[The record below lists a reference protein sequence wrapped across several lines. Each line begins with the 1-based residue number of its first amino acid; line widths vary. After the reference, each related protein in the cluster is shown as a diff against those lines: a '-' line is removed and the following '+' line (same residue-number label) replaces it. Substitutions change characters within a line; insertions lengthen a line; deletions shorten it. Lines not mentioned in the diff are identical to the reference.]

1 MNKMQKLT
9 CAKVLKVI
17 FYLLGFPL
25 LMLFVA
31 KDSMIFFNEGA
42 FSETA
47 KNGITAALVLWAGFT
62 LLQIGL
68 YLVLKKQQAVRTIIL
83 VILAVAL
90 MLAPIAGLDIRNEKE
105 LDKIRT
111 EYSDKGVKVENYS
124 LQKQWFN
131 ALSANKRE
139 SGYAYKLNE
148 RVDNVIRT
156 YGLSEYYP
164 KMYRERT
171 QLNTAVAYYQ
181 VGGLDGEMIKVTGD
195 NIDGLFDSLKAQ
207 SPYAYNPNG
216 LLYDGYIFG
225 VENALELLIKYN
237 EYAKL
242 TVYRRSSTY
251 IGTEKYADAFKEG
264 CYVLKDGAYVTM
276 KAAGEAFCKQPGT
289 IYYEKLSIADAYKAM
304 VKDIKDSETNS
315 SKYESDAW
323 YNYFNDNTEILDTRT
338 GKMTNYSTL
347 RIEEDNYRLTD
358 SRLNA
363 VLGTLFE
370 YLGMNPAINK
380 LLNGLNLD
388 GIIGLVNALLQENGA
403 DLTSGDIGNV
413 VSQLLYG
420 YNNGKGGETT
430 GLAYPVQYLFG
441 NLNLSDKNVFK
452 STGETAY
459 EYDDEGHLVYEVDA
473 SGNTTDIPKLTG
485 KTGTV
490 YVITYSDSGKKNPDG
505 TPILN
510 ATVNRAEFDTTKM
523 SPLPEKAADIKT
535 GTVYTTGDIF
545 KEVKLN
551 ANYSAYVENL
561 EKNKN
566 PNTAAL
572 VDIIKSLQ
580 PALGLVGG
588 LLNLNDIIGGLVSG
602 LDVSAILAK
611 IAPDLDLNAI
621 LTQILSK
628 IDLTGVTVEGVQKLL
643 DTVLG
648 ELSFYSH
655 PLLKKCWQS
664 DFVSDTD
671 KALATTAGTTVDMS
685 DYAWVKYTCEDFGI
699 TSGCALA
706 AKGGLLTGKT
716 IGNGT
721 SADAAISLADCYQL
735 QADIAYQPE
744 MYPLLAARRYFSIWA
759 GILAMS
765 IFLST
770 YFHNKERLYAYEIAL
785 NGGEY

>member
-90 MLAPIAGLDIRNEKE
+90 MLAPIAGLDVRNEKE

-131 ALSANKRE
+131 ALSADKRK
-139 SGYAYKLNE
+139 SGYAYLLNE
-148 RVDNVIRT
+148 RVDNVIKT

-216 LLYDGYIFG
+216 LLYDGYVFG
-225 VENALELLIKYN
+225 VENVLELLIKYN

-242 TVYRRSSTY
+242 TVYRPA
-251 IGTEKYADAFKEG
+251 KYTVADYAEAFNAG

-276 KAAGEAFCKQPGT
+276 KAAGETFCKQPDT
-289 IYYEKLSIADAYKAM
+289 VYYEKLAIADAYKKM
-304 VKDIKDSETNS
+304 VSEIEESATNAS
-315 SKYESDAW
+315 AYESDAW
-323 YNYFNDNTEILDTRT
+323 YNYTNDITEILDTRS

-380 LLNGLNLD
+380 LLDSLKAQQLLD
-388 GIIGLVNALLQENGA
+388 LINSLLKENSA
-403 DLTSGDIGNV
+403 DLSSGDIGNV

-430 GLAYPVQYLFG
+430 GLALPVQYLFG
-441 NLNLSDKNVFK
+441 NLDFTSKEVYK
-452 STGETAY
+452 STGKNAFKVGALA
-459 EYDDEGHLVYEVDA
+459 DEV
-473 SGNTTDIPKLTG
+473 
-485 KTGTV
+485 V
-490 YVITYSDSGKKNPDG
+490 YVTTYTDSGEVNDDG
-505 TPILN
+505 TPVLTAKITREAFDAATMKQSPKTN
-510 ATVNRAEFDTTKM
+510 AEIV
-523 SPLPEKAADIKT
+523 PEQK
-535 GTVYTTGDIF
+535 YTTGDTYA
-545 KEVKLN
+545 KTKLGT
-551 ANYSAYVENL
+551 AYTAYKTKL
-561 EKNKN
+561 ESDNKN

-588 LLNLNDIIGGLVSG
+588 LLNLNDIIGGLVPG
-602 LDVSAILAK
+602 LDIPAILKA

-621 LTQILSK
+621 LTQVLSK
-628 IDLTGVTVEGVQKLL
+628 IDLTGVTVEDVQKLL

-685 DYAWVKYTCEDFGI
+685 DYAWIKYTCEDFGI
-699 TSGCALA
+699 TSGCALV

-735 QADIAYQPE
+735 QADIAYQPN

-770 YFHNKERLYAYEIAL
+770 YFHNKEKLYAYEIAL

>member
-83 VILAVAL
+83 VVLAVAL

-131 ALSANKRE
+131 ALSADKRE

-195 NIDGLFDSLKAQ
+195 NIDGLFDSLQSQ

-242 TVYRRSSTY
+242 TVYRPT
-251 IGTEKYADAFKEG
+251 KYTVADYAEAFSAG
-264 CYVLKDGAYVTM
+264 CYVIKDGAYVTM
-276 KAAGEAFCKQPGT
+276 KAAGETFSKQPGT
-289 IYYEKLSIADAYKAM
+289 IYYESLSIADAYKKM
-304 VKDIKDSETNS
+304 VSEIEESATNAS
-315 SKYESDAW
+315 AYESDAW
-323 YNYFNDNTEILDTRT
+323 YNYTNDITEILDTRT

-380 LLNGLNLD
+380 LLDSLKAQQLLD
-388 GIIGLVNALLQENGA
+388 LVNSLLKENGA
-403 DLTSGDIGNV
+403 DLSSGDIGNV

-430 GLAYPVQYLFG
+430 GLALPAQYLFG
-441 NLNLSDKNVFK
+441 NLDFTSKEVYK
-452 STGETAY
+452 STGKNAFKVGALA
-459 EYDDEGHLVYEVDA
+459 DEV
-473 SGNTTDIPKLTG
+473 
-485 KTGTV
+485 V
-490 YVITYSDSGKKNPDG
+490 YVTTYTDSGEVNDDG
-505 TPILN
+505 TPVLTAKITREAFDN
-510 ATVNRAEFDTTKM
+510 ATMKQLPKTSAEIV
-523 SPLPEKAADIKT
+523 PEQK
-535 GTVYTTGDIF
+535 YTTGDTYA
-545 KEVKLN
+545 KTKLGT
-551 ANYSAYVENL
+551 AYTAYKTKL
-561 EKNKN
+561 ESDNKN

-588 LLNLNDIIGGLVSG
+588 LLDLNDIIGGLVPG
-602 LDVSAILAK
+602 LDVAGILKA

-621 LTQILSK
+621 LTQILGK

-735 QADIAYQPE
+735 QADIAYQPD

>member
-131 ALSANKRE
+131 ALSADKRE

-195 NIDGLFDSLKAQ
+195 NIDGLFDSLQSQ

-216 LLYDGYIFG
+216 LLYDGYVFG

-242 TVYRRSSTY
+242 TVYRPT
-251 IGTEKYADAFKEG
+251 KYTVADYAEAFNAG
-264 CYVLKDGAYVTM
+264 CYVIKDGAYVTM
-276 KAAGEAFCKQPGT
+276 KAAGETFSKQPGT
-289 IYYEKLSIADAYKAM
+289 VYYEKLAIADAYKKM
-304 VKDIKDSETNS
+304 VSEIEESATNAS
-315 SKYESDAW
+315 AYESDAW
-323 YNYFNDNTEILDTRT
+323 YNYTNDITEILDTRT

-380 LLNGLNLD
+380 LLDSLKAQQLLD
-388 GIIGLVNALLQENGA
+388 LVNSLLQENGA
-403 DLTSGDIGNV
+403 DLSSGDIGNV

-430 GLAYPVQYLFG
+430 GLALPAQYLFG
-441 NLNLSDKNVFK
+441 NLDFTSKEVYK
-452 STGETAY
+452 STGKNAFKVGATA
-459 EYDDEGHLVYEVDA
+459 DEV
-473 SGNTTDIPKLTG
+473 
-485 KTGTV
+485 V
-490 YVITYSDSGKKNPDG
+490 YVTTYKDSGEVNDDG
-505 TPILN
+505 SPVLTATITREAFDN
-510 ATVNRAEFDTTKM
+510 ATMKQ
-523 SPLPEKAADIKT
+523 PPKT
-535 GTVYTTGDIF
+535 NEEIVPGQKYTTGDTYA
-545 KEVKLN
+545 KTKLET
-551 ANYSAYVENL
+551 AYTAYKTKL
-561 EKNKN
+561 ESDNKN

-588 LLNLNDIIGGLVSG
+588 LLDLNDIIGGLVPG
-602 LDVSAILAK
+602 LDVAGILKA

-621 LTQILSK
+621 LTQILGK

-735 QADIAYQPE
+735 QADIAYQPD

-770 YFHNKERLYAYEIAL
+770 YFHNKEKLYAYEIAL

>member
-68 YLVLKKQQAVRTIIL
+68 YLVLKKQQAARTIIL
-83 VILAVAL
+83 VVLAVAL
-90 MLAPIAGLDIRNEKE
+90 MLAPVAGLDIRNEKE

-131 ALSANKRE
+131 AISANKRE
-139 SGYAYKLNE
+139 SGYAYKLND

-242 TVYRRSSTY
+242 TVYRPT
-251 IGTEKYADAFKEG
+251 KYTVADYAEAFSAG
-264 CYVLKDGAYVTM
+264 CYVINNDGAYVTM

-289 IYYEKLSIADAYKAM
+289 IYYEQLAIADAYKKM
-304 VKDIKDSETNS
+304 VSEIEESATNAS
-315 SKYESDAW
+315 AYESDAW
-323 YNYFNDNTEILDTRT
+323 YNYTNDITEILDTRT
-338 GKMTNYSTL
+338 GEMTNYSTL

-380 LLNGLNLD
+380 LLDSLKAQQLLD
-388 GIIGLVNALLQENGA
+388 LVNSLLKENSA
-403 DLTSGDIGNV
+403 DLSSGDIGNV

-430 GLAYPVQYLFG
+430 GLALPAQYLFG
-441 NLNLSDKNVFK
+441 NLDFTSKEVYK
-452 STGETAY
+452 STGKNAFKVGATA
-459 EYDDEGHLVYEVDA
+459 DEV
-473 SGNTTDIPKLTG
+473 
-485 KTGTV
+485 V
-490 YVITYSDSGKKNPDG
+490 YVTTYKDSGEVNDDG
-505 TPILN
+505 SPVLTATITREAFDN
-510 ATVNRAEFDTTKM
+510 ATMKQPPKTSAEIVPGQK
-523 SPLPEKAADIKT
+523 
-535 GTVYTTGDIF
+535 YTTGDTYA
-545 KEVKLN
+545 KTKLGT
-551 ANYSAYVENL
+551 AYTAYKTKL
-561 EKNKN
+561 ESDNKN

-602 LDVSAILAK
+602 LDVSAILKA

-621 LTQILSK
+621 LTQVLSK

-699 TSGCALA
+699 TSGCALV

-735 QADIAYQPE
+735 QADIAYQPD

-770 YFHNKERLYAYEIAL
+770 YFHNKEKLYAYEIAL

>member
-83 VILAVAL
+83 VVLAVAL

-131 ALSANKRE
+131 AISANKRT
-139 SGYAYKLNE
+139 SGYAYKLND

-195 NIDGLFDSLKAQ
+195 NINGLFDSLKTQ

-242 TVYRRSSTY
+242 TVYRPT
-251 IGTEKYADAFKEG
+251 KYTVADYAEAFNAG
-264 CYVLKDGAYVTM
+264 CYVIKDGAYVTM
-276 KAAGEAFCKQPGT
+276 KAAGETFSKQPGT
-289 IYYEKLSIADAYKAM
+289 IYYESLSIADAYKKM
-304 VKDIKDSETNS
+304 VSEIEESATNAS
-315 SKYESDAW
+315 AYESDAW
-323 YNYFNDNTEILDTRT
+323 YNYTNDITEILDTRT

-380 LLNGLNLD
+380 LLDSLKAQQLLD
-388 GIIGLVNALLQENGA
+388 LVNSLLKDNDA
-403 DLTSGDIGNV
+403 DLSSGDIGNV

-430 GLAYPVQYLFG
+430 GLALPAQYLFG
-441 NLNLSDKNVFK
+441 NLSFTSKEVYK
-452 STGETAY
+452 STGKNAFKVGALA
-459 EYDDEGHLVYEVDA
+459 DE
-473 SGNTTDIPKLTG
+473 I
-485 KTGTV
+485 V
-490 YVITYSDSGKKNPDG
+490 YVTTYKDSGKVNDDG
-505 TPILN
+505 TPILTATITREAFDN
-510 ATVNRAEFDTTKM
+510 ATMKQPPKTNAEIVLGQK
-523 SPLPEKAADIKT
+523 
-535 GTVYTTGDIF
+535 YTTGDTYA
-545 KEVKLN
+545 KTDLGTAYTAYKTKLE
-551 ANYSAYVENL
+551 SD
-561 EKNKN
+561 NKN

-588 LLNLNDIIGGLVSG
+588 LLDLNDIIGGLVPG
-602 LDVSAILAK
+602 LDVAGILKA

-621 LTQILSK
+621 LTQILGK

-735 QADIAYQPE
+735 QADIAYQPD

-770 YFHNKERLYAYEIAL
+770 YFHNKEKLYAYEIAL

>member
-90 MLAPIAGLDIRNEKE
+90 MLAPVAGLDIRNEKE

-131 ALSANKRE
+131 ALSADKRE

-195 NIDGLFDSLKAQ
+195 NIDGLFDSLKTQ

-216 LLYDGYIFG
+216 LLYDGYVFG

-242 TVYRRSSTY
+242 TVYRPT
-251 IGTEKYADAFKEG
+251 KYTVADYAEAFNAG
-264 CYVLKDGAYVTM
+264 CYVIKDGAYVTM
-276 KAAGEAFCKQPGT
+276 KAAGETFSKQPGT
-289 IYYEKLSIADAYKAM
+289 IYYESLSIADAYKKM
-304 VKDIKDSETNS
+304 VSEIEESATNAS
-315 SKYESDAW
+315 AYESDAW
-323 YNYFNDNTEILDTRT
+323 YNYTNDITEILDTRT

-380 LLNGLNLD
+380 LLDSLKAQQLLD
-388 GIIGLVNALLQENGA
+388 LVNSLLKENGA
-403 DLTSGDIGNV
+403 DLSSGDIGNV

-430 GLAYPVQYLFG
+430 GLALPAQYLFG
-441 NLNLSDKNVFK
+441 NLDFTSKEVYK
-452 STGETAY
+452 STGKNAFKVGALA
-459 EYDDEGHLVYEVDA
+459 DEV
-473 SGNTTDIPKLTG
+473 
-485 KTGTV
+485 V
-490 YVITYSDSGKKNPDG
+490 YVTTYTDSGEVNDDG
-505 TPILN
+505 TPVLTAKITREAFDN
-510 ATVNRAEFDTTKM
+510 ATMKQPPKTSAEIV
-523 SPLPEKAADIKT
+523 PEQK
-535 GTVYTTGDIF
+535 YTTGDTYA
-545 KEVKLN
+545 KTKLGT
-551 ANYSAYVENL
+551 AYTAYKTKL
-561 EKNKN
+561 ESDNKN

-588 LLNLNDIIGGLVSG
+588 LLDLNDIIGGLVPG
-602 LDVSAILAK
+602 LDVAGILKA

-621 LTQILSK
+621 LTQILGK
-628 IDLTGVTVEGVQKLL
+628 IELTGVTVEGVQKLL

-699 TSGCALA
+699 TSGCALV

-735 QADIAYQPE
+735 QADIAYQPD

-770 YFHNKERLYAYEIAL
+770 YFHNKEKLYAYEIAL

>member
-83 VILAVAL
+83 VVLAVAL

-131 ALSANKRE
+131 AISANKRT

-195 NIDGLFDSLKAQ
+195 NIDGLFDSLQSQ

-242 TVYRRSSTY
+242 TVYRPT
-251 IGTEKYADAFKEG
+251 KYTVADYAEAFNAG
-264 CYVLKDGAYVTM
+264 CYVIKDGAYVTM
-276 KAAGEAFCKQPGT
+276 KAAGETFSKQPGT
-289 IYYEKLSIADAYKAM
+289 IYYESLSIADAYKKM
-304 VKDIKDSETNS
+304 VSEIEESATNAS
-315 SKYESDAW
+315 AYESDAW
-323 YNYFNDNTEILDTRT
+323 YNYTNDITEILDTRT

-380 LLNGLNLD
+380 LLDSLKAQQLLD
-388 GIIGLVNALLQENGA
+388 LVNSLLKDNDA
-403 DLTSGDIGNV
+403 DLSSGDIGNV

-430 GLAYPVQYLFG
+430 GLALPAQYLFG
-441 NLNLSDKNVFK
+441 NLSFTSKEVYK
-452 STGETAY
+452 STGKNAFKVGALA
-459 EYDDEGHLVYEVDA
+459 DE
-473 SGNTTDIPKLTG
+473 I
-485 KTGTV
+485 V
-490 YVITYSDSGKKNPDG
+490 YVTTYKDSGKVNDDG
-505 TPILN
+505 TPILTATITREAFDN
-510 ATVNRAEFDTTKM
+510 ATMKQPPKTNAEIVLGQK
-523 SPLPEKAADIKT
+523 
-535 GTVYTTGDIF
+535 YTTGDTYA
-545 KEVKLN
+545 KTDLGTAYTAYKTKLE
-551 ANYSAYVENL
+551 SD
-561 EKNKN
+561 NKN

-588 LLNLNDIIGGLVSG
+588 LLDLNDIIGGLVPG
-602 LDVSAILAK
+602 LDVAGILKA

-621 LTQILSK
+621 LTQILGK

-699 TSGCALA
+699 TSGCALI

-735 QADIAYQPE
+735 QADIAYQPD

>member
-68 YLVLKKQQAVRTIIL
+68 YLVLKKQQAARTIIL
-83 VILAVAL
+83 VILAVTL
-90 MLAPIAGLDIRNEKE
+90 MLAPVAGLDARNEKE

-131 ALSANKRE
+131 AISANKRE
-139 SGYAYKLNE
+139 SGYAYKLND

-181 VGGLDGEMIKVTGD
+181 VGGLDGEMIKVTGE
-195 NIDGLFDSLKAQ
+195 NINGLFDSLKTQ

-216 LLYDGYIFG
+216 LLYDGYVFG

-242 TVYRRSSTY
+242 TVYRPT
-251 IGTEKYADAFKEG
+251 KYTVADYAEAFSAG
-264 CYVLKDGAYVTM
+264 CYVIKDGAYVTM
-276 KAAGEAFCKQPGT
+276 KAAGETFSKQPGT
-289 IYYEKLSIADAYKAM
+289 IYYESLSIADAYKKM
-304 VKDIKDSETNS
+304 VSEIEESATNAS
-315 SKYESDAW
+315 AYESDAW
-323 YNYFNDNTEILDTRT
+323 YNYTNDITEILDTRT

-380 LLNGLNLD
+380 LLDSLKAQQLLD
-388 GIIGLVNALLQENGA
+388 LVNSLLKDNDA
-403 DLTSGDIGNV
+403 DLSSGDIGNV

-430 GLAYPVQYLFG
+430 GLALPAQYLFG
-441 NLNLSDKNVFK
+441 NLSFTSKEVYK
-452 STGETAY
+452 STGKNAFKVGALA
-459 EYDDEGHLVYEVDA
+459 DE
-473 SGNTTDIPKLTG
+473 I
-485 KTGTV
+485 V
-490 YVITYSDSGKKNPDG
+490 YVTTYKDSGKVNDDG
-505 TPILN
+505 TPILTATITREAFDN
-510 ATVNRAEFDTTKM
+510 ATMKQPPKTNAEIVLGQK
-523 SPLPEKAADIKT
+523 
-535 GTVYTTGDIF
+535 YTTGDTYA
-545 KEVKLN
+545 KTDLGTAYTAYKTKLE
-551 ANYSAYVENL
+551 SD
-561 EKNKN
+561 NKN

-588 LLNLNDIIGGLVSG
+588 LLDLNDIIGGLVPG
-602 LDVSAILAK
+602 LDVAGILKA

-621 LTQILSK
+621 LTQILGK

-699 TSGCALA
+699 TSGCALI

-735 QADIAYQPE
+735 QADIAYQPD

-770 YFHNKERLYAYEIAL
+770 YFHNKEKLYAYEIAL

>member
-139 SGYAYKLNE
+139 SGYAYKLND

-225 VENALELLIKYN
+225 VENVLELLIKYN

-242 TVYRRSSTY
+242 TVYRPT
-251 IGTEKYADAFKEG
+251 KYTVADYAEAFNAG
-264 CYVLKDGAYVTM
+264 CYVIKDGAYVTM
-276 KAAGEAFCKQPGT
+276 KAAGETFCKQPGT
-289 IYYEKLSIADAYKAM
+289 IYYEQLAIADAYKKM
-304 VKDIKDSETNS
+304 VSEIEASATNAS
-315 SKYESDAW
+315 AYASDAW
-323 YNYFNDNTEILDTRT
+323 YNYTNDITKIFDPRVKSNIEDE
-338 GKMTNYSTL
+338 NYTVYSKL

-380 LLNGLNLD
+380 LLDSLKAQQLLD
-388 GIIGLVNALLQENGA
+388 LVNSLLKENGA
-403 DLTSGDIGNV
+403 DLSSGDIGNV

-430 GLAYPVQYLFG
+430 GLALPAQYLFG
-441 NLNLSDKNVFK
+441 NLNFTSKEVYK
-452 STGETAY
+452 STGKNAFKVGALA
-459 EYDDEGHLVYEVDA
+459 DEV
-473 SGNTTDIPKLTG
+473 
-485 KTGTV
+485 V
-490 YVITYSDSGKKNPDG
+490 YVTTYTDTGEVNDDG
-505 TPILN
+505 TPVLTAKITREAFDN
-510 ATVNRAEFDTTKM
+510 ATMKQPPKTNAEIVPGQK
-523 SPLPEKAADIKT
+523 
-535 GTVYTTGDIF
+535 YTTGDTYA
-545 KEVKLN
+545 KTDLGTAYKAYETKLKN
-551 ANYSAYVENL
+551 D
-561 EKNKN
+561 NKN

-602 LDVSAILAK
+602 LDVSAILKA

-621 LTQILSK
+621 LTQVLGK

-721 SADAAISLADCYQL
+721 PADAAISLADCYQL
-735 QADIAYQPE
+735 QADIAYQPD

-770 YFHNKERLYAYEIAL
+770 YFHNKEKLYAYEIAL

>member
-83 VILAVAL
+83 VVLAVAL

-131 ALSANKRE
+131 AISANKRE
-139 SGYAYKLNE
+139 SGYAYKLND

-242 TVYRRSSTY
+242 TVYRPT
-251 IGTEKYADAFKEG
+251 KYTVADYAEAFSAG
-264 CYVLKDGAYVTM
+264 CYVINNDGAYVTM

-289 IYYEKLSIADAYKAM
+289 IYYEQLAIADAYKKM
-304 VKDIKDSETNS
+304 VSEIEESATNAS
-315 SKYESDAW
+315 AYESDAW
-323 YNYFNDNTEILDTRT
+323 YNYTNDITEILDTRT

-380 LLNGLNLD
+380 LLDSLKAQQLLD
-388 GIIGLVNALLQENGA
+388 LVNSLLKENGA
-403 DLTSGDIGNV
+403 DLSSGDIGNV

-430 GLAYPVQYLFG
+430 GLALPAQYLFG
-441 NLNLSDKNVFK
+441 NLSFTSKEVYK
-452 STGETAY
+452 STGKNAFKVGALA
-459 EYDDEGHLVYEVDA
+459 DE
-473 SGNTTDIPKLTG
+473 I
-485 KTGTV
+485 V
-490 YVITYSDSGKKNPDG
+490 YVTTYKDSGKVNDDG
-505 TPILN
+505 TPILTATITREAFDN
-510 ATVNRAEFDTTKM
+510 ATMKQPPKTNAEIVPGQK
-523 SPLPEKAADIKT
+523 
-535 GTVYTTGDIF
+535 YTTGDTYA
-545 KEVKLN
+545 KTKLGT
-551 ANYSAYVENL
+551 AYTAYKTKL
-561 EKNKN
+561 ESDNKN

-588 LLNLNDIIGGLVSG
+588 LLDLNDIIGGLVPG
-602 LDVSAILAK
+602 LDVAGILKA

-621 LTQILSK
+621 LTQILGK

-735 QADIAYQPE
+735 QADIAYQPD

-770 YFHNKERLYAYEIAL
+770 YFHNKEKLYAYEIAL

>member
-83 VILAVAL
+83 VVLAVAL

-131 ALSANKRE
+131 AISADKRE
-139 SGYAYKLNE
+139 SGYAYKLND

-195 NIDGLFDSLKAQ
+195 NIDGLFDSLQSQ

-242 TVYRRSSTY
+242 TVYRPT
-251 IGTEKYADAFKEG
+251 KYTVADYAEAFNAG
-264 CYVLKDGAYVTM
+264 CYVIKDGAYVTM
-276 KAAGEAFCKQPGT
+276 KAAGETFSKQPGT
-289 IYYEKLSIADAYKAM
+289 VYYEKLAIADAYKKM
-304 VKDIKDSETNS
+304 VSEIEESATNAS
-315 SKYESDAW
+315 AYESDAW
-323 YNYFNDNTEILDTRT
+323 YNYTHDFTEILDTRS
-338 GKMTNYSTL
+338 GEMTTYSKL

-380 LLNGLNLD
+380 LLDSLKAQQLLD
-388 GIIGLVNALLQENGA
+388 LVNSLLKENGA
-403 DLTSGDIGNV
+403 DLSSGDIGNV

-430 GLAYPVQYLFG
+430 GLALPVQYLFG
-441 NLNLSDKNVFK
+441 NLNFTSKEVYK
-452 STGETAY
+452 STGKNAFKVGALA
-459 EYDDEGHLVYEVDA
+459 DEV
-473 SGNTTDIPKLTG
+473 
-485 KTGTV
+485 V
-490 YVITYSDSGKKNPDG
+490 YVTTYTDSGEVNDDG
-505 TPILN
+505 TPVLTAKITREAFDN
-510 ATVNRAEFDTTKM
+510 ATMKQPPKTNAEIVPGQK
-523 SPLPEKAADIKT
+523 
-535 GTVYTTGDIF
+535 YTTGDTYA
-545 KEVKLN
+545 KTDLGTAYKAYETKLKN
-551 ANYSAYVENL
+551 D
-561 EKNKN
+561 NKN

-588 LLNLNDIIGGLVSG
+588 LLDLNDIIGGLVPG
-602 LDVSAILAK
+602 LDVAGILKA

-621 LTQILSK
+621 LTQILGK

-699 TSGCALA
+699 TSGCALI

-735 QADIAYQPE
+735 QADIAYQPD

-770 YFHNKERLYAYEIAL
+770 YFHNKEKLYAYEIAL

>member
-131 ALSANKRE
+131 ALSVNKRE
-139 SGYAYKLNE
+139 SGYAYNLNE

-181 VGGLDGEMIKVTGD
+181 VGGLDGKMIKVTGD

-225 VENALELLIKYN
+225 VENVIELLIKYN

-242 TVYRRSSTY
+242 TVYRPT
-251 IGTEKYADAFKEG
+251 KYTVADYAEAFNAG
-264 CYVLKDGAYVTM
+264 CYVINNDGAYVTM
-276 KAAGEAFCKQPGT
+276 KAAGETFCKQPGT
-289 IYYEKLSIADAYKAM
+289 IYYESLSIADAYKKM
-304 VKDIKDSETNS
+304 VSEIEASATNAS
-315 SKYESDAW
+315 AYASDAW
-323 YNYFNDNTEILDTRT
+323 YNYTNDITEILDTRT

-380 LLNGLNLD
+380 LLDSLKAQQLLD
-388 GIIGLVNALLQENGA
+388 LVNSLLKENGA
-403 DLTSGDIGNV
+403 DLSSGDIGNV

-430 GLAYPVQYLFG
+430 GLALPVQYLFG
-441 NLNLSDKNVFK
+441 NLNFTSKEVYK
-452 STGETAY
+452 STGKNAFKVGALA
-459 EYDDEGHLVYEVDA
+459 DEV
-473 SGNTTDIPKLTG
+473 
-485 KTGTV
+485 V
-490 YVITYSDSGKKNPDG
+490 YVTTYTDTGEVNDDG
-505 TPILN
+505 TPILTAKITREAFDAATMKQPPKTN
-510 ATVNRAEFDTTKM
+510 AEIVPGTK
-523 SPLPEKAADIKT
+523 
-535 GTVYTTGDIF
+535 YTTGDTYA
-545 KEVKLN
+545 KTKLDT
-551 ANYSAYVENL
+551 AYAAYKTKL
-561 EKNKN
+561 ESDNKN

-602 LDVSAILAK
+602 LDVSAILKA

-699 TSGCALA
+699 TSGCALV

-721 SADAAISLADCYQL
+721 PADAAISLADCYQL

>member
-105 LDKIRT
+105 LDKIKT

-139 SGYAYKLNE
+139 SGYAYKLND

-225 VENALELLIKYN
+225 VENVLELLIKYN

-242 TVYRRSSTY
+242 TVYRPT
-251 IGTEKYADAFKEG
+251 KYTVADYAEAFNAG
-264 CYVLKDGAYVTM
+264 CYVINNDGAYVTM
-276 KAAGEAFCKQPGT
+276 KAAGETFCKQPGT
-289 IYYEKLSIADAYKAM
+289 IYYEQLSIADAYKKM
-304 VKDIKDSETNS
+304 VSEIEESATNAS
-315 SKYESDAW
+315 AYASDAW
-323 YNYFNDNTEILDTRT
+323 YNYTNDITEILDTRT

-380 LLNGLNLD
+380 LLDSLKAQQLLD
-388 GIIGLVNALLQENGA
+388 LVNSLLKENGA
-403 DLTSGDIGNV
+403 DLSSGDIGNV

-430 GLAYPVQYLFG
+430 GLALPAQYLFG
-441 NLNLSDKNVFK
+441 NLNFTSKEVYK
-452 STGETAY
+452 STGKNAFKVGALA
-459 EYDDEGHLVYEVDA
+459 DEV
-473 SGNTTDIPKLTG
+473 
-485 KTGTV
+485 V
-490 YVITYSDSGKKNPDG
+490 YVTTYTDTGEVNDDG
-505 TPILN
+505 TPVLTAKITREAFDN
-510 ATVNRAEFDTTKM
+510 ATMKQPPKTNAEIVPGQK
-523 SPLPEKAADIKT
+523 
-535 GTVYTTGDIF
+535 YTTGDTYA
-545 KEVKLN
+545 KTDLGTAYKAYETKLKN
-551 ANYSAYVENL
+551 D
-561 EKNKN
+561 NKN

-602 LDVSAILAK
+602 LDVSAILKA

-721 SADAAISLADCYQL
+721 PADAAISLADCYQL

-770 YFHNKERLYAYEIAL
+770 YFHNKEKLYAYEIAL

>member
-68 YLVLKKQQAVRTIIL
+68 YLVLKKQQAARTIIL
-83 VILAVAL
+83 VILAVTL
-90 MLAPIAGLDIRNEKE
+90 MLAPVAGLDARNEKE

-131 ALSANKRE
+131 ALSANKRT

-195 NIDGLFDSLKAQ
+195 NIDGLFDSLQSQ

-242 TVYRRSSTY
+242 TVYRPT
-251 IGTEKYADAFKEG
+251 KYTVADYAEAFNAG
-264 CYVLKDGAYVTM
+264 CYVIKDGAYVTM
-276 KAAGEAFCKQPGT
+276 KAAGETFSKQPGT
-289 IYYEKLSIADAYKAM
+289 IYYESLSIADAYKKM
-304 VKDIKDSETNS
+304 VSEIEESATNAS
-315 SKYESDAW
+315 AYESDAW
-323 YNYFNDNTEILDTRT
+323 YNYTNDITEILDTRT

-380 LLNGLNLD
+380 LLDSLKAQQLLD
-388 GIIGLVNALLQENGA
+388 LVNSLLKDNDA
-403 DLTSGDIGNV
+403 DLSSGDIGNV

-430 GLAYPVQYLFG
+430 GLALPAQYLFG
-441 NLNLSDKNVFK
+441 NLNFTSKEVYK
-452 STGETAY
+452 STGKNAFKVGATA
-459 EYDDEGHLVYEVDA
+459 DEV
-473 SGNTTDIPKLTG
+473 
-485 KTGTV
+485 V
-490 YVITYSDSGKKNPDG
+490 YVTTYTDTGEVNDDG
-505 TPILN
+505 TPVLTAKITREAFDN
-510 ATVNRAEFDTTKM
+510 ATMKQ
-523 SPLPEKAADIKT
+523 PPKT
-535 GTVYTTGDIF
+535 NEEIVPGQKYTTGDTYA
-545 KEVKLN
+545 KTDLGTAYTAYKTKLE
-551 ANYSAYVENL
+551 SD
-561 EKNKN
+561 NKN

-588 LLNLNDIIGGLVSG
+588 LLDLNDIIGGLVPG
-602 LDVSAILAK
+602 LDVAGILK
-611 IAPDLDLNAI
+611 TIAPDLDLNAI
-621 LTQILSK
+621 LTQILGK

-699 TSGCALA
+699 TSGCALI

-770 YFHNKERLYAYEIAL
+770 YFHNKEKLYAYEIAL

>member
-90 MLAPIAGLDIRNEKE
+90 MLAPVAGLDIRNEKE

-131 ALSANKRE
+131 ALSADKRE
-139 SGYAYKLNE
+139 SGYAYLLNE

-216 LLYDGYIFG
+216 LLYDGYVFG
-225 VENALELLIKYN
+225 VENVLELLIKYN

-242 TVYRRSSTY
+242 TVYRPT
-251 IGTEKYADAFKEG
+251 KYTVADYAEAFNAG
-264 CYVLKDGAYVTM
+264 CYVINNDGAYVTM
-276 KAAGEAFCKQPGT
+276 KAAGEPFCKQPGT
-289 IYYEKLSIADAYKAM
+289 IYYEQLSIADAYKKM
-304 VKDIKDSETNS
+304 VSEIEESATNAS
-315 SKYESDAW
+315 AYESDAW
-323 YNYFNDNTEILDTRT
+323 YNYTNDITEILDTRS
-338 GKMTNYSTL
+338 GEMTTYSKL

-380 LLNGLNLD
+380 LLDSLKAQQLLE
-388 GIIGLVNALLQENGA
+388 LVNTLLQENSA
-403 DLTSGDIGNV
+403 DLSSGDIGNV

-430 GLAYPVQYLFG
+430 GLALPAQYLFG
-441 NLNLSDKNVFK
+441 NLDFTSKEVYK
-452 STGETAY
+452 STGKNAFKVGALA
-459 EYDDEGHLVYEVDA
+459 DEV
-473 SGNTTDIPKLTG
+473 
-485 KTGTV
+485 V
-490 YVITYSDSGKKNPDG
+490 YVTTYTDSGEVNDDG
-505 TPILN
+505 TPVLTAKITREAFDA
-510 ATVNRAEFDTTKM
+510 ATMKQLPKTSEEIVPGTK
-523 SPLPEKAADIKT
+523 
-535 GTVYTTGDIF
+535 YTTGDTYA
-545 KEVKLN
+545 KTKLG
-551 ANYSAYVENL
+551 AAYTAYKTKL
-561 EKNKN
+561 ESDNKN

-588 LLNLNDIIGGLVSG
+588 LLNLNDIIGGLVPG
-602 LDVSAILAK
+602 LDVAGILKA

-621 LTQILSK
+621 LAQILSK

-721 SADAAISLADCYQL
+721 PADAAISLADCYQL
-735 QADIAYQPE
+735 QADIAYQPD

-770 YFHNKERLYAYEIAL
+770 YFHNKEKLYAYEIAL

>member
-131 ALSANKRE
+131 AISANKRE
-139 SGYAYKLNE
+139 SGYAYKLND

-195 NIDGLFDSLKAQ
+195 NINGLFDSLKAQ

-225 VENALELLIKYN
+225 VENVLELLIKYN

-242 TVYRRSSTY
+242 TVYRPT
-251 IGTEKYADAFKEG
+251 KYTVADYAEAFNAG
-264 CYVLKDGAYVTM
+264 CYVINNDGAYVTM
-276 KAAGEAFCKQPGT
+276 KSAGETFCKQPGT
-289 IYYEKLSIADAYKAM
+289 IYYEQLAIADAYKKM
-304 VKDIKDSETNS
+304 VSEIEASATNAS
-315 SKYESDAW
+315 AYASDAW
-323 YNYFNDNTEILDTRT
+323 YNYTNDITEILDTRT

-380 LLNGLNLD
+380 LLDSLKAQQLLD
-388 GIIGLVNALLQENGA
+388 LVNSLLKENGA
-403 DLTSGDIGNV
+403 DLSSGDIGNV

-430 GLAYPVQYLFG
+430 GLALPAQYLFG
-441 NLNLSDKNVFK
+441 NLNFTSKEVYK
-452 STGETAY
+452 STGKNAFKVGALA
-459 EYDDEGHLVYEVDA
+459 DEV
-473 SGNTTDIPKLTG
+473 
-485 KTGTV
+485 V
-490 YVITYSDSGKKNPDG
+490 YVTTYTDTGEVNDDG
-505 TPILN
+505 TPVLTAKITREAFDAATMVQPPKTN
-510 ATVNRAEFDTTKM
+510 AEIVPGQK
-523 SPLPEKAADIKT
+523 
-535 GTVYTTGDIF
+535 YTTGDTYA
-545 KEVKLN
+545 KTDLGTAYKAYETKLKN
-551 ANYSAYVENL
+551 D
-561 EKNKN
+561 NKN

-602 LDVSAILAK
+602 LDVSAILKA

-721 SADAAISLADCYQL
+721 PADAAISLADCYQL

-770 YFHNKERLYAYEIAL
+770 YFHNKEKLYAYEIAL

>member
-83 VILAVAL
+83 VVLAVAL

-131 ALSANKRE
+131 AISANKRT

-195 NIDGLFDSLKAQ
+195 NIDGLFDSLQSQ

-242 TVYRRSSTY
+242 TVYRPT
-251 IGTEKYADAFKEG
+251 KYTVADYAEAFNAG
-264 CYVLKDGAYVTM
+264 CYVIKDGAYVTM
-276 KAAGEAFCKQPGT
+276 KAAGETFSKQPGT
-289 IYYEKLSIADAYKAM
+289 IYYESLSIADAYKKM
-304 VKDIKDSETNS
+304 VSEIEESATNAS
-315 SKYESDAW
+315 AYESDAW
-323 YNYFNDNTEILDTRT
+323 YNYTNDITEILDTRT

-380 LLNGLNLD
+380 LLDSLKAQQLLD
-388 GIIGLVNALLQENGA
+388 LVNSLLKDNDA
-403 DLTSGDIGNV
+403 DLSSGDIGNV

-430 GLAYPVQYLFG
+430 GLALPAQYLFG
-441 NLNLSDKNVFK
+441 NLNFTSKEVYK
-452 STGETAY
+452 STGKNAFKVGATA
-459 EYDDEGHLVYEVDA
+459 DEV
-473 SGNTTDIPKLTG
+473 
-485 KTGTV
+485 V
-490 YVITYSDSGKKNPDG
+490 YVTTYTDTGEVNDDG
-505 TPILN
+505 TPVLTAKITREAFDN
-510 ATVNRAEFDTTKM
+510 ATMKQ
-523 SPLPEKAADIKT
+523 PPKT
-535 GTVYTTGDIF
+535 NEEIVPGQKYTTGDTYA
-545 KEVKLN
+545 KTDLGTAYTAYKTKLE
-551 ANYSAYVENL
+551 SD
-561 EKNKN
+561 NKN

-588 LLNLNDIIGGLVSG
+588 LLDLNDIIGGLVPG
-602 LDVSAILAK
+602 LDVAGILK
-611 IAPDLDLNAI
+611 TIAPDLDLNAI
-621 LTQILSK
+621 LTQILGK

-699 TSGCALA
+699 TSGCALI

-770 YFHNKERLYAYEIAL
+770 YFHNKEKLYAYEIAL

>member
-68 YLVLKKQQAVRTIIL
+68 YLVLKKQQAARTIIL

-90 MLAPIAGLDIRNEKE
+90 MLAPVAGLDIRNEKE

-131 ALSANKRE
+131 AISANKRE
-139 SGYAYKLNE
+139 SGYAYKLND

-181 VGGLDGEMIKVTGD
+181 VGGLDGEMIKVTGE
-195 NIDGLFDSLKAQ
+195 NINGLFDSLKTQ

-216 LLYDGYIFG
+216 LLYDGYVFG

-242 TVYRRSSTY
+242 TVYRPT
-251 IGTEKYADAFKEG
+251 KYTVADYAEAFSAG
-264 CYVLKDGAYVTM
+264 CYVIKDGAYVTM
-276 KAAGEAFCKQPGT
+276 KAAGETFCKQPGT
-289 IYYEKLSIADAYKAM
+289 IYYESLSIADAYKKM
-304 VKDIKDSETNS
+304 ISEIEESATNAS
-315 SKYESDAW
+315 AYESDAW
-323 YNYFNDNTEILDTRT
+323 YNYTNDITEILDTRT

-380 LLNGLNLD
+380 LLDSLKAQQLLD
-388 GIIGLVNALLQENGA
+388 LVNSLLKENGA
-403 DLTSGDIGNV
+403 DLSSGDIGNV

-430 GLAYPVQYLFG
+430 GLALPAQYLFG
-441 NLNLSDKNVFK
+441 NLDFTSKEVYK
-452 STGETAY
+452 STGKNAFKVGATA
-459 EYDDEGHLVYEVDA
+459 DEV
-473 SGNTTDIPKLTG
+473 
-485 KTGTV
+485 V
-490 YVITYSDSGKKNPDG
+490 YVTTYTDTGEDNDDG
-505 TPILN
+505 TPVLTAKITREAFDN
-510 ATVNRAEFDTTKM
+510 ATMKQ
-523 SPLPEKAADIKT
+523 PPKT
-535 GTVYTTGDIF
+535 NEEIVPGQKYTTGDTYA
-545 KEVKLN
+545 KTKLGT
-551 ANYSAYVENL
+551 AYTAYKTKL
-561 EKNKN
+561 ESDNKN

-588 LLNLNDIIGGLVSG
+588 LLDLNDIIGGLVPG
-602 LDVSAILAK
+602 LDVAGILKA

-621 LTQILSK
+621 LTQILGK

-699 TSGCALA
+699 TSGCALI

-735 QADIAYQPE
+735 QADIAYQPD

-770 YFHNKERLYAYEIAL
+770 YFHNKEKLYAYEIAL

>member
-83 VILAVAL
+83 VVLAVAL

-131 ALSANKRE
+131 ALSADKRE

-195 NIDGLFDSLKAQ
+195 NIDGLFDSLQSQ

-242 TVYRRSSTY
+242 TVYRPT
-251 IGTEKYADAFKEG
+251 KYTVADYAEAFSAG
-264 CYVLKDGAYVTM
+264 CYVIKDGAYVTM
-276 KAAGEAFCKQPGT
+276 KAAGETFCKQPGT
-289 IYYEKLSIADAYKAM
+289 IYYESLSIADAYKKM
-304 VKDIKDSETNS
+304 VSEIEESATNAS
-315 SKYESDAW
+315 AYESDAW
-323 YNYFNDNTEILDTRT
+323 YNYTNDITEILDTRT

-347 RIEEDNYRLTD
+347 RVEEDNYRLTD

-380 LLNGLNLD
+380 LLDSLKAQQLLD
-388 GIIGLVNALLQENGA
+388 LVNSLLQENSA
-403 DLTSGDIGNV
+403 DLSSGDIGNV

-430 GLAYPVQYLFG
+430 GLALPAQYLFG
-441 NLNLSDKNVFK
+441 NLSFTSKEVYK
-452 STGETAY
+452 STGKNAFKVGALA
-459 EYDDEGHLVYEVDA
+459 DE
-473 SGNTTDIPKLTG
+473 I
-485 KTGTV
+485 V
-490 YVITYSDSGKKNPDG
+490 YVTTYKDSGKVNDDG
-505 TPILN
+505 TPILTATITREAFDN
-510 ATVNRAEFDTTKM
+510 ATMKQPPKTNAEIVLGQK
-523 SPLPEKAADIKT
+523 
-535 GTVYTTGDIF
+535 YTTGDTYA
-545 KEVKLN
+545 KTDLGTAYKAYETKLKN
-551 ANYSAYVENL
+551 D
-561 EKNKN
+561 NKN

-602 LDVSAILAK
+602 LDVSAILKA

-735 QADIAYQPE
+735 QADIAYQPD

-770 YFHNKERLYAYEIAL
+770 YFHNKEKLYAYEIAL

>member
-83 VILAVAL
+83 VVLAVAL

-139 SGYAYKLNE
+139 SGYAYKLND

-225 VENALELLIKYN
+225 VENVLELLIKYN

-242 TVYRRSSTY
+242 TVYRPT
-251 IGTEKYADAFKEG
+251 KYTVADYAEAFNAG
-264 CYVLKDGAYVTM
+264 CYVINNDGAYVTM
-276 KAAGEAFCKQPGT
+276 KAAGETFCKQPGT
-289 IYYEKLSIADAYKAM
+289 IYYEQLAIADAYKKM
-304 VKDIKDSETNS
+304 VSEIEASATNAS
-315 SKYESDAW
+315 AYASDAW
-323 YNYFNDNTEILDTRT
+323 YNYTNDITKIFDPRVKSNIEDE
-338 GKMTNYSTL
+338 NYTVYSKL

-380 LLNGLNLD
+380 LLDSLKAQQLLD
-388 GIIGLVNALLQENGA
+388 LVNSLLKENGA
-403 DLTSGDIGNV
+403 DLSSGDIGNV

-430 GLAYPVQYLFG
+430 GLALPVQYLFG
-441 NLNLSDKNVFK
+441 NLNFTSKEVYK
-452 STGETAY
+452 STGKNAFKVGALA
-459 EYDDEGHLVYEVDA
+459 DEV
-473 SGNTTDIPKLTG
+473 
-485 KTGTV
+485 V
-490 YVITYSDSGKKNPDG
+490 YVTTYTDSGEVNDDG
-505 TPILN
+505 TPILTAKITREAFDN
-510 ATVNRAEFDTTKM
+510 ATMKQPPKTNAEIVPGTK
-523 SPLPEKAADIKT
+523 
-535 GTVYTTGDIF
+535 YTTGDTYA
-545 KEVKLN
+545 KTDLATAYKAYETKLKN
-551 ANYSAYVENL
+551 D
-561 EKNKN
+561 NKN

-602 LDVSAILAK
+602 LDVSAILKA

-721 SADAAISLADCYQL
+721 PADAAISLADCYQL

-770 YFHNKERLYAYEIAL
+770 YFHNKEKLYAYEIAL

>member
-68 YLVLKKQQAVRTIIL
+68 YLVLKKQQAARTIIL
-83 VILAVAL
+83 VILAVTL
-90 MLAPIAGLDIRNEKE
+90 MLAPVAGLDARNEKE

-131 ALSANKRE
+131 AISANKRE
-139 SGYAYKLNE
+139 SGYAYKLND

-195 NIDGLFDSLKAQ
+195 NINGLFDSLKTQ

-216 LLYDGYIFG
+216 LLYDGYVFG

-242 TVYRRSSTY
+242 TVYRPT
-251 IGTEKYADAFKEG
+251 KYTVADYAEAFSAG
-264 CYVLKDGAYVTM
+264 CYVIKDGAYVTM
-276 KAAGEAFCKQPGT
+276 KAAGETFCKQPGT
-289 IYYEKLSIADAYKAM
+289 IYYESLSIADAYKKM
-304 VKDIKDSETNS
+304 VSEIEESATNAS
-315 SKYESDAW
+315 AYESDAW
-323 YNYFNDNTEILDTRT
+323 YNYTNDITEILDTRT

-380 LLNGLNLD
+380 LLDSLKAQQLLD
-388 GIIGLVNALLQENGA
+388 LVNSLLKENGA
-403 DLTSGDIGNV
+403 DLSSGDIGNV

-430 GLAYPVQYLFG
+430 GLALPAQYLFG
-441 NLNLSDKNVFK
+441 NLNFTSKEVYK
-452 STGETAY
+452 STGKNAFKVGATA
-459 EYDDEGHLVYEVDA
+459 DEV
-473 SGNTTDIPKLTG
+473 
-485 KTGTV
+485 V
-490 YVITYSDSGKKNPDG
+490 YVTTYKDSGEVNDDG
-505 TPILN
+505 SPVLTATITREAFDN
-510 ATVNRAEFDTTKM
+510 ATMKQPPKTSAEIVPGQK
-523 SPLPEKAADIKT
+523 
-535 GTVYTTGDIF
+535 YTTGDTYA
-545 KEVKLN
+545 KTKLGT
-551 ANYSAYVENL
+551 AYTAYKTKL
-561 EKNKN
+561 ESDNKN

-588 LLNLNDIIGGLVSG
+588 LLDLNDIIGGLVPG
-602 LDVSAILAK
+602 LDVAGILKA

-621 LTQILSK
+621 LTQILGK

-699 TSGCALA
+699 TSGCALI

-735 QADIAYQPE
+735 QADIAYQPD

-770 YFHNKERLYAYEIAL
+770 YFHNKEKLYAYEIAL

>member
-139 SGYAYKLNE
+139 SGYAYKLND

-225 VENALELLIKYN
+225 VENVLELLIKYN

-242 TVYRRSSTY
+242 TVYRPT
-251 IGTEKYADAFKEG
+251 KYTVADYAEAFNAG
-264 CYVLKDGAYVTM
+264 CYVIKDGAYVTM
-276 KAAGEAFCKQPGT
+276 KSAGETFCKQPGT
-289 IYYEKLSIADAYKAM
+289 IYYEQLAIADAYKKM
-304 VKDIKDSETNS
+304 VSEIEASATNAS
-315 SKYESDAW
+315 AYASDAW
-323 YNYFNDNTEILDTRT
+323 YNYTNDITEILDTRT

-380 LLNGLNLD
+380 LLDSLKAQQLLD
-388 GIIGLVNALLQENGA
+388 LVNSLLKENGA
-403 DLTSGDIGNV
+403 DLSSGDIGNV

-430 GLAYPVQYLFG
+430 GLALPAQYLFG
-441 NLNLSDKNVFK
+441 NLNFTSKEVYK
-452 STGETAY
+452 STGRNAFKVVPPA
-459 EYDDEGHLVYEVDA
+459 DE
-473 SGNTTDIPKLTG
+473 I
-485 KTGTV
+485 V
-490 YVITYSDSGKKNPDG
+490 YVTTYTDTGEVNDDG
-505 TPILN
+505 TPVLTATITREAFDAETMKQFPKTN
-510 ATVNRAEFDTTKM
+510 AEIVPGTK
-523 SPLPEKAADIKT
+523 
-535 GTVYTTGDIF
+535 YTTGDTY
-545 KEVKLN
+545 VKTKLE
-551 ANYSAYVENL
+551 AAYTAYKTKL
-561 EKNKN
+561 ESDNKN

-602 LDVSAILAK
+602 LDVSAILKA

-721 SADAAISLADCYQL
+721 PADAAISLADCYQL

-770 YFHNKERLYAYEIAL
+770 YFHNKEKLYAYEIAL

>member
-139 SGYAYKLNE
+139 SGYAYKLND

-195 NIDGLFDSLKAQ
+195 NIDGLFDSLQSQ

-242 TVYRRSSTY
+242 TVYRPT
-251 IGTEKYADAFKEG
+251 KYTVADYAEAFNAG
-264 CYVLKDGAYVTM
+264 CYVIKDGAYVTM
-276 KAAGEAFCKQPGT
+276 KAAGETFSKQPGT
-289 IYYEKLSIADAYKAM
+289 IYYESLSIADAYKKM
-304 VKDIKDSETNS
+304 VSEIEESATNAS
-315 SKYESDAW
+315 AYESDAW
-323 YNYFNDNTEILDTRT
+323 YNYTNDITEILDTRT

-380 LLNGLNLD
+380 LLDSLKAQQLLD
-388 GIIGLVNALLQENGA
+388 LVNSLLKDNDA
-403 DLTSGDIGNV
+403 DLSSGDIGNV

-430 GLAYPVQYLFG
+430 GLALPAQYLFG
-441 NLNLSDKNVFK
+441 NLDFTSKEVYK
-452 STGETAY
+452 STGKNAFKVGATA
-459 EYDDEGHLVYEVDA
+459 DEV
-473 SGNTTDIPKLTG
+473 
-485 KTGTV
+485 V
-490 YVITYSDSGKKNPDG
+490 YVTTYTDTGEVNDDG
-505 TPILN
+505 TPVLTAKITREAFDN
-510 ATVNRAEFDTTKM
+510 ATMKQLPKTSAEIVPGQK
-523 SPLPEKAADIKT
+523 
-535 GTVYTTGDIF
+535 YTTGDTYA
-545 KEVKLN
+545 KTKLGT
-551 ANYSAYVENL
+551 AYTAYKTKL
-561 EKNKN
+561 ESDNKN

-588 LLNLNDIIGGLVSG
+588 LLDLNDIIGGLVPG
-602 LDVSAILAK
+602 LDVAGILKA

-621 LTQILSK
+621 LTQVLGK

-699 TSGCALA
+699 TSGCALV

-735 QADIAYQPE
+735 QADIAYQPD

>member
-139 SGYAYKLNE
+139 SGYAYKLND

-225 VENALELLIKYN
+225 VENVLELLIKYN

-242 TVYRRSSTY
+242 TVYRPT
-251 IGTEKYADAFKEG
+251 KYTVADYAEAFNAG
-264 CYVLKDGAYVTM
+264 CYVIKDGAYVTM
-276 KAAGEAFCKQPGT
+276 KAAGETFSKQPGT
-289 IYYEKLSIADAYKAM
+289 VYYEKLAIADAYKKM
-304 VKDIKDSETNS
+304 VSEIEESATNAS
-315 SKYESDAW
+315 AYESDAW
-323 YNYFNDNTEILDTRT
+323 YNYTNDITEILDTRT

-380 LLNGLNLD
+380 LLDSLKAQQLLD
-388 GIIGLVNALLQENGA
+388 LVNSLLKENGA
-403 DLTSGDIGNV
+403 DLSSGDIGNV

-430 GLAYPVQYLFG
+430 GLALPAQYLFG
-441 NLNLSDKNVFK
+441 NLDFTSKEVYK
-452 STGETAY
+452 STGKNAFKVGATA
-459 EYDDEGHLVYEVDA
+459 DEV
-473 SGNTTDIPKLTG
+473 
-485 KTGTV
+485 V
-490 YVITYSDSGKKNPDG
+490 YVTTYTDTGEDNDDG
-505 TPILN
+505 TPVLTAKITREAFDN
-510 ATVNRAEFDTTKM
+510 ATMKQLPKTSAEIV
-523 SPLPEKAADIKT
+523 PEQK
-535 GTVYTTGDIF
+535 YTTGDTYA
-545 KEVKLN
+545 KTKLGT
-551 ANYSAYVENL
+551 AYTAYKTKL
-561 EKNKN
+561 ESDNKN

-588 LLNLNDIIGGLVSG
+588 LLDLNDIIGGLVPG
-602 LDVSAILAK
+602 LDVAGILKA

-621 LTQILSK
+621 LTQILGK
-628 IDLTGVTVEGVQKLL
+628 IDLTGVTVEGVQELL

-735 QADIAYQPE
+735 QADIAYQPD

-770 YFHNKERLYAYEIAL
+770 YFHNKEKLYAYEIAL

>member
-139 SGYAYKLNE
+139 SGYAYKLND

-225 VENALELLIKYN
+225 VENVLELLIKYN

-242 TVYRRSSTY
+242 TVYRPT
-251 IGTEKYADAFKEG
+251 KYTVADYAEAFNAG
-264 CYVLKDGAYVTM
+264 CYVIKDGAYVTM
-276 KAAGEAFCKQPGT
+276 KAAGETFCKQPGT
-289 IYYEKLSIADAYKAM
+289 IYYEQLAIADAYKKM
-304 VKDIKDSETNS
+304 VSEIEESATNAS
-315 SKYESDAW
+315 AYASDAW
-323 YNYFNDNTEILDTRT
+323 YNYTNDITEILDTRT

-380 LLNGLNLD
+380 LLDSLKAQQLLD
-388 GIIGLVNALLQENGA
+388 LVNSLLKENGA
-403 DLTSGDIGNV
+403 DLSSGDIGNV

-430 GLAYPVQYLFG
+430 GLALPAQYLFG
-441 NLNLSDKNVFK
+441 NLNFTSKEVYK
-452 STGETAY
+452 STGKNAFKVGATA
-459 EYDDEGHLVYEVDA
+459 DEV
-473 SGNTTDIPKLTG
+473 
-485 KTGTV
+485 V
-490 YVITYSDSGKKNPDG
+490 YVTTYTDTGEVNDDG
-505 TPILN
+505 TPILTAKITRETFDAATMVQPPKTN
-510 ATVNRAEFDTTKM
+510 AEIVPGTK
-523 SPLPEKAADIKT
+523 
-535 GTVYTTGDIF
+535 YTTGDTYA
-545 KEVKLN
+545 KTDLATAYKAYETKLKN
-551 ANYSAYVENL
+551 D
-561 EKNKN
+561 NKN

-602 LDVSAILAK
+602 LDVSAILKA

-621 LTQILSK
+621 LTQVLSK

-699 TSGCALA
+699 TSGCALV

-770 YFHNKERLYAYEIAL
+770 YFHNKEKLYAYEIAL

>member
-90 MLAPIAGLDIRNEKE
+90 MLAPVAGLDIRNEKE

-131 ALSANKRE
+131 ALSADKRE

-195 NIDGLFDSLKAQ
+195 NIDGLFDSLQSQ

-242 TVYRRSSTY
+242 TVYRPT
-251 IGTEKYADAFKEG
+251 KYTVADYAEAFNAG
-264 CYVLKDGAYVTM
+264 CYVIKDGAYVTM

-289 IYYEKLSIADAYKAM
+289 VYYEKLAIADAYKKM
-304 VKDIKDSETNS
+304 VSEIEESATNAS
-315 SKYESDAW
+315 AYESDAW
-323 YNYFNDNTEILDTRT
+323 YNYTNDITEILDTRT

-380 LLNGLNLD
+380 LLDSLKAQQLLD
-388 GIIGLVNALLQENGA
+388 LVNSLLKDNDA
-403 DLTSGDIGNV
+403 DLSSGDIGNV

-430 GLAYPVQYLFG
+430 GLALPAQYLFG
-441 NLNLSDKNVFK
+441 NLDFTSKEVYK
-452 STGETAY
+452 STGKNAFKVGALA
-459 EYDDEGHLVYEVDA
+459 DEV
-473 SGNTTDIPKLTG
+473 
-485 KTGTV
+485 V
-490 YVITYSDSGKKNPDG
+490 YVTTYTDTGEVNDDG
-505 TPILN
+505 TPVLTAKITREAFDN
-510 ATVNRAEFDTTKM
+510 ATMKQLPKTSAEIVPGQK
-523 SPLPEKAADIKT
+523 
-535 GTVYTTGDIF
+535 YTTGDTYA
-545 KEVKLN
+545 KTKLGT
-551 ANYSAYVENL
+551 AYTAYKTKL
-561 EKNKN
+561 ESDNKN

-588 LLNLNDIIGGLVSG
+588 LLDLNDIIGGLVPG
-602 LDVSAILAK
+602 LDVAGILKA

-621 LTQILSK
+621 LTQILGK

-735 QADIAYQPE
+735 QADIAYQPD

-770 YFHNKERLYAYEIAL
+770 YFHNKEKLYAYEIAL

>member
-90 MLAPIAGLDIRNEKE
+90 MLAPIAGLDVRNEKE

-131 ALSANKRE
+131 ALSADKRK
-139 SGYAYKLNE
+139 SGYAYLLNE
-148 RVDNVIRT
+148 RVDNVIKT

-216 LLYDGYIFG
+216 LLYDGYVFG
-225 VENALELLIKYN
+225 VENVLELLIKYN

-242 TVYRRSSTY
+242 TVYRPA
-251 IGTEKYADAFKEG
+251 KYTVADYAEAFNAG

-276 KAAGEAFCKQPGT
+276 KAAGETFCKQPDT
-289 IYYEKLSIADAYKAM
+289 VYYEKLAIADAYKKM
-304 VKDIKDSETNS
+304 VSEIEESATNAS
-315 SKYESDAW
+315 AYESDAW
-323 YNYFNDNTEILDTRT
+323 YNYTNDITEILDTRS

-380 LLNGLNLD
+380 LLDSLKAQQLLD
-388 GIIGLVNALLQENGA
+388 LVNSLLKENSA
-403 DLTSGDIGNV
+403 DLSSGDIGNV

-430 GLAYPVQYLFG
+430 GLALPVQYLFG
-441 NLNLSDKNVFK
+441 NLDFTSKEVYK
-452 STGETAY
+452 STGKNAFKVGALA
-459 EYDDEGHLVYEVDA
+459 DEV
-473 SGNTTDIPKLTG
+473 
-485 KTGTV
+485 V
-490 YVITYSDSGKKNPDG
+490 YVTTYTDSGEVNDDG
-505 TPILN
+505 TPVLTAKITREAFDA
-510 ATVNRAEFDTTKM
+510 ATMKQSPKTIAEIV
-523 SPLPEKAADIKT
+523 PEQK
-535 GTVYTTGDIF
+535 YTTGDTYA
-545 KEVKLN
+545 KTKLGT
-551 ANYSAYVENL
+551 AYTAYKTKL
-561 EKNKN
+561 ESDNNN

-588 LLNLNDIIGGLVSG
+588 LLNLNDIIGGLVPG
-602 LDVSAILAK
+602 LDIPAILKA

-621 LTQILSK
+621 LTQVLSK
-628 IDLTGVTVEGVQKLL
+628 IDLTGVTVDDVQKLL

-685 DYAWVKYTCEDFGI
+685 DYAWIKYTCEDFGI
-699 TSGCALA
+699 TSGCALV

-735 QADIAYQPE
+735 QADIAYQPN

-770 YFHNKERLYAYEIAL
+770 YFHNKEKLYAYEIAL

>member
-90 MLAPIAGLDIRNEKE
+90 MLAPVAGLDIRNEKE

-131 ALSANKRE
+131 ALSADKRE

-195 NIDGLFDSLKAQ
+195 NIDGLFDSLQSQ

-242 TVYRRSSTY
+242 TVYRPT
-251 IGTEKYADAFKEG
+251 KYTVADYAEAFNAG
-264 CYVLKDGAYVTM
+264 CYVIKDGAYVTM
-276 KAAGEAFCKQPGT
+276 KAAGETFSKQPGT
-289 IYYEKLSIADAYKAM
+289 IYYEQLAIADAYKKM
-304 VKDIKDSETNS
+304 VSEIEESATNAS
-315 SKYESDAW
+315 AYESDAW
-323 YNYFNDNTEILDTRT
+323 YNYTNDITEILDTRT

-380 LLNGLNLD
+380 LLDSLKAQQLLD
-388 GIIGLVNALLQENGA
+388 LVNSLLKENGA
-403 DLTSGDIGNV
+403 DLSSGDIGNV

-430 GLAYPVQYLFG
+430 GLALPAQYLFG
-441 NLNLSDKNVFK
+441 NLDFTSKEVYK
-452 STGETAY
+452 STGKNAFKVGALA
-459 EYDDEGHLVYEVDA
+459 DEV
-473 SGNTTDIPKLTG
+473 
-485 KTGTV
+485 V
-490 YVITYSDSGKKNPDG
+490 YVTTYTDTGEVNDDG
-505 TPILN
+505 TPVLTAKITREAFDN
-510 ATVNRAEFDTTKM
+510 ATMKQLPKTSAEIVPGQK
-523 SPLPEKAADIKT
+523 
-535 GTVYTTGDIF
+535 YTTGDTYA
-545 KEVKLN
+545 KTKLGT
-551 ANYSAYVENL
+551 AYTAYKTKL
-561 EKNKN
+561 ESDNKN

-588 LLNLNDIIGGLVSG
+588 LLDLNDIIGGLVPG
-602 LDVSAILAK
+602 LDVAGILKA

-621 LTQILSK
+621 LTQILGK

-735 QADIAYQPE
+735 QADIAYQPD

-770 YFHNKERLYAYEIAL
+770 YFHNKEKLYAYEIAL

>member
-83 VILAVAL
+83 VVLAVAL
-90 MLAPIAGLDIRNEKE
+90 MLAPVAGLDIRNEKE

-131 ALSANKRE
+131 ALSADKRE
-139 SGYAYKLNE
+139 SGYAYKLND

-156 YGLSEYYP
+156 YGLSGYYP
-164 KMYRERT
+164 NMYRERT

-181 VGGLDGEMIKVTGD
+181 VGGLDGEMIKVTGE
-195 NIDGLFDSLKAQ
+195 NINGLFDSLKTQ

-216 LLYDGYIFG
+216 LLYDGYVFG

-242 TVYRRSSTY
+242 TVYRPT
-251 IGTEKYADAFKEG
+251 KYTVADYAEAFSAG
-264 CYVLKDGAYVTM
+264 CYVIKDGAYVTM
-276 KAAGEAFCKQPGT
+276 KAAGETFSKQPGT
-289 IYYEKLSIADAYKAM
+289 IYYESLSIADAYKKM
-304 VKDIKDSETNS
+304 VSEIEESATNAS
-315 SKYESDAW
+315 AYESDAW
-323 YNYFNDNTEILDTRT
+323 YNYTNDITEILDTRT

-380 LLNGLNLD
+380 LLDSLKAQQLLD
-388 GIIGLVNALLQENGA
+388 LVNSLLKENGA
-403 DLTSGDIGNV
+403 DLSSGDIGNV

-430 GLAYPVQYLFG
+430 GLALPAQYLFG
-441 NLNLSDKNVFK
+441 NLDFTSKEVYK
-452 STGETAY
+452 STGKNAFKVGATA
-459 EYDDEGHLVYEVDA
+459 DEV
-473 SGNTTDIPKLTG
+473 
-485 KTGTV
+485 V
-490 YVITYSDSGKKNPDG
+490 YVTTYTDTGEVNDDG
-505 TPILN
+505 TPVLTAKITREAFDN
-510 ATVNRAEFDTTKM
+510 ATMKQ
-523 SPLPEKAADIKT
+523 SPKT
-535 GTVYTTGDIF
+535 NEEIVPGQKYTTGDTYA
-545 KEVKLN
+545 KTDLGTAYTAYKTKLE
-551 ANYSAYVENL
+551 SD
-561 EKNKN
+561 NKN

-588 LLNLNDIIGGLVSG
+588 LLDLNDIIGGLVSG
-602 LDVSAILAK
+602 LDVSAILKA

-621 LTQILSK
+621 LTQVLSK

-699 TSGCALA
+699 TSGCALI

-735 QADIAYQPE
+735 QADIAYQPD

-770 YFHNKERLYAYEIAL
+770 YFHNKEKLYAYEIAL

>member
-83 VILAVAL
+83 VVLAVAL

-131 ALSANKRE
+131 AISANKRE
-139 SGYAYKLNE
+139 SGYAYKLND

-181 VGGLDGEMIKVTGD
+181 VGGLDGEMIKVTGE
-195 NIDGLFDSLKAQ
+195 NINGLFDSLKTQ

-216 LLYDGYIFG
+216 LLYDGYVFG

-242 TVYRRSSTY
+242 TVYRPT
-251 IGTEKYADAFKEG
+251 KYTVADYAEAFSAG
-264 CYVLKDGAYVTM
+264 CYVIKDGAYVTM
-276 KAAGEAFCKQPGT
+276 KAAGETFSKQPGT
-289 IYYEKLSIADAYKAM
+289 IYYESLSIADAYKKM
-304 VKDIKDSETNS
+304 VSEIEESATNAS
-315 SKYESDAW
+315 AYESDAW
-323 YNYFNDNTEILDTRT
+323 YNYTNDITEILDTRT

-380 LLNGLNLD
+380 LLDSLKAQQLLD
-388 GIIGLVNALLQENGA
+388 LVNSLLKDNDA
-403 DLTSGDIGNV
+403 DLSSGDIGNV

-430 GLAYPVQYLFG
+430 GLALPAQYLFG
-441 NLNLSDKNVFK
+441 NLSFTSKEVYK
-452 STGETAY
+452 STGKNAFKVGALA
-459 EYDDEGHLVYEVDA
+459 DE
-473 SGNTTDIPKLTG
+473 I
-485 KTGTV
+485 V
-490 YVITYSDSGKKNPDG
+490 YVTTYKDSGKVNDDG
-505 TPILN
+505 TPILTATITREAFDN
-510 ATVNRAEFDTTKM
+510 ATMKQPPKTNAEIVLGQK
-523 SPLPEKAADIKT
+523 
-535 GTVYTTGDIF
+535 YTTGDTYA
-545 KEVKLN
+545 KTDLGTAYTAYKTKLE
-551 ANYSAYVENL
+551 SD
-561 EKNKN
+561 NKN

-588 LLNLNDIIGGLVSG
+588 LLDLNDIIGGLVPG
-602 LDVSAILAK
+602 LDVAGILKA

-621 LTQILSK
+621 LTQILGK

-699 TSGCALA
+699 TSGCALI

-735 QADIAYQPE
+735 QADIAYQPD

-770 YFHNKERLYAYEIAL
+770 YFHNKEKLYAYEIAL

>member
-68 YLVLKKQQAVRTIIL
+68 YLVLKKQQAARTIIL
-83 VILAVAL
+83 VILAVTL
-90 MLAPIAGLDIRNEKE
+90 MLAPVAGLDARNEKE

-131 ALSANKRE
+131 AISANKRE
-139 SGYAYKLNE
+139 SGYAYKLND

-195 NIDGLFDSLKAQ
+195 NINGLFDSLKTQ

-216 LLYDGYIFG
+216 LLYDGYVFG

-242 TVYRRSSTY
+242 TVYRPT
-251 IGTEKYADAFKEG
+251 KYTVADYAEAFSAG
-264 CYVLKDGAYVTM
+264 CYVIKDGAYVTM

-289 IYYEKLSIADAYKAM
+289 IYYEQLAIADAYKKM
-304 VKDIKDSETNS
+304 VSEIEESATNAS
-315 SKYESDAW
+315 AYESDAW
-323 YNYFNDNTEILDTRT
+323 YNYTNDITEILDTRT
-338 GKMTNYSTL
+338 GEMTNYSTL

-380 LLNGLNLD
+380 LLDSLKAQQLLD
-388 GIIGLVNALLQENGA
+388 LVNSLLKENGA
-403 DLTSGDIGNV
+403 DLSSGDIGNV

-430 GLAYPVQYLFG
+430 GLALPAQYLFG
-441 NLNLSDKNVFK
+441 NLDFTSKEVYK
-452 STGETAY
+452 STGKNAFKVGALA
-459 EYDDEGHLVYEVDA
+459 DEV
-473 SGNTTDIPKLTG
+473 
-485 KTGTV
+485 V
-490 YVITYSDSGKKNPDG
+490 YVTTYTDSGEVNDDG
-505 TPILN
+505 TPVLTAKITREAFDN
-510 ATVNRAEFDTTKM
+510 ATMKQLPKTSAEIV
-523 SPLPEKAADIKT
+523 PEQK
-535 GTVYTTGDIF
+535 YTTGDTYA
-545 KEVKLN
+545 KTKLGT
-551 ANYSAYVENL
+551 AYTAYKTKL
-561 EKNKN
+561 ESDNKN

-588 LLNLNDIIGGLVSG
+588 LLDLNDIIGGLVPG
-602 LDVSAILAK
+602 LDVAGILKA

-621 LTQILSK
+621 LTQILGK

-699 TSGCALA
+699 TSGCALV

-735 QADIAYQPE
+735 QADIAYQPD

-770 YFHNKERLYAYEIAL
+770 YFHNKEKLYAYEIAL

>member
-90 MLAPIAGLDIRNEKE
+90 MLAPVAGLDIRNEKE

-131 ALSANKRE
+131 ALSADKRE

-195 NIDGLFDSLKAQ
+195 NIDGLFDSLQSQ

-242 TVYRRSSTY
+242 TVYRPT
-251 IGTEKYADAFKEG
+251 KYTVADYAEAFNAG
-264 CYVLKDGAYVTM
+264 CYVIKDGAYVTM
-276 KAAGEAFCKQPGT
+276 KAAGETFSKQPGT
-289 IYYEKLSIADAYKAM
+289 VYYEKLAIADAYKKM
-304 VKDIKDSETNS
+304 VSEIEESATNAS
-315 SKYESDAW
+315 AYESDAW
-323 YNYFNDNTEILDTRT
+323 YNYTNDITEILDTRT

-380 LLNGLNLD
+380 LLDSLKAQQLLD
-388 GIIGLVNALLQENGA
+388 LVNSLLKENGA
-403 DLTSGDIGNV
+403 DLSSGDIGNV

-430 GLAYPVQYLFG
+430 GLALPAQYLFG
-441 NLNLSDKNVFK
+441 NLDFTSKEVYK
-452 STGETAY
+452 STGKNAFKVGALA
-459 EYDDEGHLVYEVDA
+459 DEV
-473 SGNTTDIPKLTG
+473 
-485 KTGTV
+485 V
-490 YVITYSDSGKKNPDG
+490 YVTTYTDSGEVNDDG
-505 TPILN
+505 TPVLTATITREAFDN
-510 ATVNRAEFDTTKM
+510 ATMKQLPKTSAEIV
-523 SPLPEKAADIKT
+523 PEQK
-535 GTVYTTGDIF
+535 YTTGDTYA
-545 KEVKLN
+545 KTKLGT
-551 ANYSAYVENL
+551 AYTAYKTKL
-561 EKNKN
+561 ESDNKN

-588 LLNLNDIIGGLVSG
+588 LLDLNDIIGGLVSG
-602 LDVSAILAK
+602 LDVSAILKA

-621 LTQILSK
+621 LTQVLSK

-735 QADIAYQPE
+735 QADIAYQPD

>member
-225 VENALELLIKYN
+225 VENVLELLIKYN

-242 TVYRRSSTY
+242 TVYRPT
-251 IGTEKYADAFKEG
+251 KYTVADYAEAFNAG
-264 CYVLKDGAYVTM
+264 CYVIKDGAYVTM
-276 KAAGEAFCKQPGT
+276 KSAGETYCKQDGT
-289 IYYEKLSIADAYKAM
+289 IYYESLSIADAYNKM
-304 VKDIKDSETNS
+304 VSEIEASATNAS
-315 SKYESDAW
+315 AYASDAW
-323 YNYFNDNTEILDTRT
+323 YNYTNDITEILDTRT

-380 LLNGLNLD
+380 LLDSLKAQQLLD
-388 GIIGLVNALLQENGA
+388 LVNSLLKENGA
-403 DLTSGDIGNV
+403 DLSSGDIGNV

-430 GLAYPVQYLFG
+430 GLALPAQYLFG
-441 NLNLSDKNVFK
+441 NLNFTSKEVYK
-452 STGETAY
+452 STGKNAFKVGALA
-459 EYDDEGHLVYEVDA
+459 DEV
-473 SGNTTDIPKLTG
+473 
-485 KTGTV
+485 V
-490 YVITYSDSGKKNPDG
+490 YVTTYTDSGEVNDDG
-505 TPILN
+505 TPILTATITREAFDN
-510 ATVNRAEFDTTKM
+510 ATMKQLPTTNAEIDPGTK
-523 SPLPEKAADIKT
+523 
-535 GTVYTTGDIF
+535 YTTGDTYA
-545 KEVKLN
+545 KTDLGTAYTAYKTKLE
-551 ANYSAYVENL
+551 SD
-561 EKNKN
+561 NKN

-602 LDVSAILAK
+602 LDVSAILKA

-621 LTQILSK
+621 LTQVLSK

-721 SADAAISLADCYQL
+721 PADAAISLADCYQL

-770 YFHNKERLYAYEIAL
+770 YFHNKEKLYAYEIAL

>member
-68 YLVLKKQQAVRTIIL
+68 YLVLKKQQAARTIIL
-83 VILAVAL
+83 VILAVTL
-90 MLAPIAGLDIRNEKE
+90 MLAPVAGLDARNEKE

-131 ALSANKRE
+131 AISANKRE
-139 SGYAYKLNE
+139 SGYAYKLND

-181 VGGLDGEMIKVTGD
+181 VGGLDGEMIKVTGE
-195 NIDGLFDSLKAQ
+195 NINGLFDSLKTQ

-216 LLYDGYIFG
+216 LLYDGYVFG

-242 TVYRRSSTY
+242 TVYRPT
-251 IGTEKYADAFKEG
+251 KYTVADYAEAFSAG
-264 CYVLKDGAYVTM
+264 CYVIKDGAYVTM

-289 IYYEKLSIADAYKAM
+289 IYYEQLAIADAYKKM
-304 VKDIKDSETNS
+304 VSEIEESATNAS
-315 SKYESDAW
+315 AYESDAW
-323 YNYFNDNTEILDTRT
+323 YNYTNDITEILDTRT

-380 LLNGLNLD
+380 LLDSLKAQQLLD
-388 GIIGLVNALLQENGA
+388 LVNSLLKDNDA
-403 DLTSGDIGNV
+403 DLSSGDIGNV

-430 GLAYPVQYLFG
+430 GLALPAQYLFG
-441 NLNLSDKNVFK
+441 NLSFTSKEVYK
-452 STGETAY
+452 STGKNAFKVGALA
-459 EYDDEGHLVYEVDA
+459 DE
-473 SGNTTDIPKLTG
+473 I
-485 KTGTV
+485 V
-490 YVITYSDSGKKNPDG
+490 YVTTYKDSGKVNDDG
-505 TPILN
+505 TPILTATITREAFDN
-510 ATVNRAEFDTTKM
+510 ATMKQPPKTNAEIVPGQK
-523 SPLPEKAADIKT
+523 
-535 GTVYTTGDIF
+535 YTTGDTYA
-545 KEVKLN
+545 KTKLGT
-551 ANYSAYVENL
+551 AYTAYKTKL
-561 EKNKN
+561 ESDNKN

-588 LLNLNDIIGGLVSG
+588 LLDLNDIIGGLVPG
-602 LDVSAILAK
+602 LDVAGILKA

-621 LTQILSK
+621 LTQILGK

-699 TSGCALA
+699 TSGCALV

-735 QADIAYQPE
+735 QADIAYQPD

-770 YFHNKERLYAYEIAL
+770 YFHNKEKLYAYEIAL

>member
-90 MLAPIAGLDIRNEKE
+90 MLAPVAGLDIRNEKE

-131 ALSANKRE
+131 AISANKRT
-139 SGYAYKLNE
+139 SGYAYQLNE

-195 NIDGLFDSLKAQ
+195 NIDGLFDSLQSQ

-216 LLYDGYIFG
+216 LLYDGYVFG

-242 TVYRRSSTY
+242 TVYRPT
-251 IGTEKYADAFKEG
+251 KYTVADYAEAFSAG
-264 CYVLKDGAYVTM
+264 CYVIKDGAYVTM
-276 KAAGEAFCKQPGT
+276 KAAGETFSKQPGT
-289 IYYEKLSIADAYKAM
+289 IYYESLSIADAYNKMVSEIKASAT
-304 VKDIKDSETNS
+304 DASA
-315 SKYESDAW
+315 YASDAW
-323 YNYFNDNTEILDTRT
+323 YNYTNDITEILDTRT

-380 LLNGLNLD
+380 LLDSLKAQQLLD
-388 GIIGLVNALLQENGA
+388 LVNSLLKDNDA
-403 DLTSGDIGNV
+403 DLSSGDIGNV

-430 GLAYPVQYLFG
+430 GLALPAQYLFG
-441 NLNLSDKNVFK
+441 NLNFTSKEVYK
-452 STGETAY
+452 STGKNAFKVGATA
-459 EYDDEGHLVYEVDA
+459 DEV
-473 SGNTTDIPKLTG
+473 
-485 KTGTV
+485 V
-490 YVITYSDSGKKNPDG
+490 YVTTYTDTGEVNDDG
-505 TPILN
+505 TPVLTAKITREAFDN
-510 ATVNRAEFDTTKM
+510 ATMKQ
-523 SPLPEKAADIKT
+523 PPKT
-535 GTVYTTGDIF
+535 NEEIVPGQKYTTGDTYA
-545 KEVKLN
+545 KTDLGTAYTAYKTKLE
-551 ANYSAYVENL
+551 SD
-561 EKNKN
+561 NKN

-588 LLNLNDIIGGLVSG
+588 LLDLNDIIGGLVPG
-602 LDVSAILAK
+602 LDVAGILK
-611 IAPDLDLNAI
+611 TIAPDLDLNAI
-621 LTQILSK
+621 LTQILGK

-699 TSGCALA
+699 TSGCALI

-735 QADIAYQPE
+735 QADIAYQPD

-770 YFHNKERLYAYEIAL
+770 YFHNKEKLYAYEIAL

>member
-68 YLVLKKQQAVRTIIL
+68 YLVLKKQQAARTIIL
-83 VILAVAL
+83 VVLAVAL
-90 MLAPIAGLDIRNEKE
+90 MLAPVAGLDIRNEKE

-131 ALSANKRE
+131 ALSADKRE

-195 NIDGLFDSLKAQ
+195 NIDGLFDSLQSQ

-216 LLYDGYIFG
+216 LLYDGYVFG

-242 TVYRRSSTY
+242 TVYRPT
-251 IGTEKYADAFKEG
+251 KYTVADYAEAFSAG
-264 CYVLKDGAYVTM
+264 CYVIKDGAYVTM
-276 KAAGEAFCKQPGT
+276 KAAGETFSKQPGT
-289 IYYEKLSIADAYKAM
+289 IYYESLSIADAYKKM
-304 VKDIKDSETNS
+304 VSEIEESATNAS
-315 SKYESDAW
+315 AYESDAW
-323 YNYFNDNTEILDTRT
+323 YNYTNDITEILDTRT
-338 GKMTNYSTL
+338 GEMTNYSTL

-380 LLNGLNLD
+380 LLDSLKAQQLLD
-388 GIIGLVNALLQENGA
+388 LVNSLLKDNDA
-403 DLTSGDIGNV
+403 DLSSGDIGNV

-430 GLAYPVQYLFG
+430 GLALPAQYLFG
-441 NLNLSDKNVFK
+441 NLNFTSKEVYK
-452 STGETAY
+452 STGKNAFKVGATA
-459 EYDDEGHLVYEVDA
+459 DEV
-473 SGNTTDIPKLTG
+473 
-485 KTGTV
+485 V
-490 YVITYSDSGKKNPDG
+490 YVTTYKDSGEVNDDG
-505 TPILN
+505 SPVLTATITREAFDN
-510 ATVNRAEFDTTKM
+510 ATMKQ
-523 SPLPEKAADIKT
+523 PPKT
-535 GTVYTTGDIF
+535 NEEIVPGQKYTTGDTYA
-545 KEVKLN
+545 KTKLGT
-551 ANYSAYVENL
+551 AYTAYKTKL
-561 EKNKN
+561 ESDNKN

-588 LLNLNDIIGGLVSG
+588 LLDLNDIIGGLVSG
-602 LDVSAILAK
+602 LDVSAILKA

-621 LTQILSK
+621 LTQVLSK

-735 QADIAYQPE
+735 QADIAYQPD

-770 YFHNKERLYAYEIAL
+770 YFHNKEKLYAYEIAL

>member
-139 SGYAYKLNE
+139 SGYAYKLND

-195 NIDGLFDSLKAQ
+195 NINGLFDSLKAQ

-225 VENALELLIKYN
+225 VENVLELLIKYN

-242 TVYRRSSTY
+242 TVYRPT
-251 IGTEKYADAFKEG
+251 KYTVADYAEAFNAG
-264 CYVLKDGAYVTM
+264 CYVINNDGAYVTM

-289 IYYEKLSIADAYKAM
+289 IYYEQLAIADAYKKM
-304 VKDIKDSETNS
+304 VSEIEASATNAS
-315 SKYESDAW
+315 AYESDAW
-323 YNYFNDNTEILDTRT
+323 YNYTNDITKIFDPRVKSNIEDE
-338 GKMTNYSTL
+338 NYTVYSKL

-380 LLNGLNLD
+380 LLDSLKAQQLLD
-388 GIIGLVNALLQENGA
+388 LVNSLLKENGA
-403 DLTSGDIGNV
+403 DLSSGDIGNV

-430 GLAYPVQYLFG
+430 GLALPVQYLFG
-441 NLNLSDKNVFK
+441 NLNFTSKEVYK
-452 STGETAY
+452 STGKNAFKVGALA
-459 EYDDEGHLVYEVDA
+459 DEV
-473 SGNTTDIPKLTG
+473 
-485 KTGTV
+485 V
-490 YVITYSDSGKKNPDG
+490 YVTTYTDTGEVNDDG
-505 TPILN
+505 TPVLTAKITREAFDN
-510 ATVNRAEFDTTKM
+510 ATMKQPPKTNAEIVPGQK
-523 SPLPEKAADIKT
+523 
-535 GTVYTTGDIF
+535 YTTGDTYA
-545 KEVKLN
+545 KTDLGTAYKAYETKLKN
-551 ANYSAYVENL
+551 D
-561 EKNKN
+561 NKN

-602 LDVSAILAK
+602 LDVSAILKA

-621 LTQILSK
+621 LTQVLSK

-721 SADAAISLADCYQL
+721 PADAAISLADCYQL

-770 YFHNKERLYAYEIAL
+770 YFHNKEKLYAYEIAL

>member
-1 MNKMQKLT
+1 
-9 CAKVLKVI
+9 
-17 FYLLGFPL
+17 
-25 LMLFVA
+25 
-31 KDSMIFFNEGA
+31 
-42 FSETA
+42 
-47 KNGITAALVLWAGFT
+47 
-62 LLQIGL
+62 
-68 YLVLKKQQAVRTIIL
+68 
-83 VILAVAL
+83 
-90 MLAPIAGLDIRNEKE
+90 
-105 LDKIRT
+105 
-111 EYSDKGVKVENYS
+111 
-124 LQKQWFN
+124 
-131 ALSANKRE
+131 
-139 SGYAYKLNE
+139 
-148 RVDNVIRT
+148 
-156 YGLSEYYP
+156 
-164 KMYRERT
+164 MYRERT

-181 VGGLDGEMIKVTGD
+181 VGGLDGEMIKVTGE
-195 NIDGLFDSLKAQ
+195 NINGLFDSLKTQ

-216 LLYDGYIFG
+216 LLYDGYVFG

-242 TVYRRSSTY
+242 TVYRPT
-251 IGTEKYADAFKEG
+251 KYTVADYAEAFSAG
-264 CYVLKDGAYVTM
+264 CYVIKDGAYVTM
-276 KAAGEAFCKQPGT
+276 KAAGEPFCKQPGT
-289 IYYEKLSIADAYKAM
+289 IYYEQLAIADAYKKM
-304 VKDIKDSETNS
+304 VSEIEASATNAS
-315 SKYESDAW
+315 AYASDAW
-323 YNYFNDNTEILDTRT
+323 YNYTNDITEILDTRT

-380 LLNGLNLD
+380 LLDSLKAQQLLD
-388 GIIGLVNALLQENGA
+388 LVNSLLKENGA
-403 DLTSGDIGNV
+403 DLSSGDIGNV

-430 GLAYPVQYLFG
+430 GLALPAQYLFG
-441 NLNLSDKNVFK
+441 NLDFTSKEVYK
-452 STGETAY
+452 STGKNAFKVGAPA
-459 EYDDEGHLVYEVDA
+459 DEV
-473 SGNTTDIPKLTG
+473 
-485 KTGTV
+485 V
-490 YVITYSDSGKKNPDG
+490 YVTTYKDSGEVNDDG
-505 TPILN
+505 TPILTATITREAFDNTTMKQPPKTN
-510 ATVNRAEFDTTKM
+510 AEIV
-523 SPLPEKAADIKT
+523 PEQK
-535 GTVYTTGDIF
+535 YTTGDTYA
-545 KEVKLN
+545 KTKLE
-551 ANYSAYVENL
+551 AAYTAYKTKL
-561 EKNKN
+561 ESDNKN

-588 LLNLNDIIGGLVSG
+588 LLDLNDIIGGLVPG
-602 LDVSAILAK
+602 LDVAGILKA

-621 LTQILSK
+621 LTQILGK

-699 TSGCALA
+699 TSGCALV

-735 QADIAYQPE
+735 QADIAYQPD

-770 YFHNKERLYAYEIAL
+770 YFHNKEKLYAYEIAL

>member
-131 ALSANKRE
+131 ALSVNKRE
-139 SGYAYKLNE
+139 SGYAYNLNE

-181 VGGLDGEMIKVTGD
+181 VGGLDGKMIKVTGD

-225 VENALELLIKYN
+225 VENVLELLIKYN

-251 IGTEKYADAFKEG
+251 IGTDKYADAFKEG
-264 CYVLKDGAYVTM
+264 CYVLKDGEYVTM
-276 KAAGEAFCKQPGT
+276 KAAGETFCKQPGT
-289 IYYEKLSIADAYKAM
+289 IYYEKLSIADAYKEM
-304 VKDIKDSETNS
+304 VKDIKASATDS

-323 YNYFNDNTEILDTRT
+323 YNYTNDNTEILDTRT

-380 LLNGLNLD
+380 LLDSLKAQQLLD
-388 GIIGLVNALLQENGA
+388 LVNSLLKENGA
-403 DLTSGDIGNV
+403 DLSSGDIGNV

-430 GLAYPVQYLFG
+430 GLALPVQYLFG
-441 NLNLSDKNVFK
+441 NLNFTSKEVYK
-452 STGETAY
+452 STGKNAFKVGALA
-459 EYDDEGHLVYEVDA
+459 DE
-473 SGNTTDIPKLTG
+473 I
-485 KTGTV
+485 V
-490 YVITYSDSGKKNPDG
+490 YVTTYTDTGEVNDDG
-505 TPILN
+505 TPILTAKITREAFDAATMKQPPKTN
-510 ATVNRAEFDTTKM
+510 AEIVPGTK
-523 SPLPEKAADIKT
+523 
-535 GTVYTTGDIF
+535 YTTGDTYA
-545 KEVKLN
+545 KTDLGTAYTAYKTKLE
-551 ANYSAYVENL
+551 SD
-561 EKNKN
+561 NKN

-588 LLNLNDIIGGLVSG
+588 LLDLNNIIGGLVSG
-602 LDVSAILAK
+602 LDVSAILKA

-699 TSGCALA
+699 TSGCALV

-735 QADIAYQPE
+735 QADIAYQPD

>member
-90 MLAPIAGLDIRNEKE
+90 MLAPVAGLDIRNEKE

-131 ALSANKRE
+131 ALSADKRE

-195 NIDGLFDSLKAQ
+195 NIDGLFDSLQSQ

-242 TVYRRSSTY
+242 TVYRPT
-251 IGTEKYADAFKEG
+251 KYTVADYAEAFSAG
-264 CYVLKDGAYVTM
+264 CYVIKDGAYVTM
-276 KAAGEAFCKQPGT
+276 KAAGETFSKQPGT
-289 IYYEKLSIADAYKAM
+289 IYYESLSIADAYKKM
-304 VKDIKDSETNS
+304 VSEIEESATNAS
-315 SKYESDAW
+315 AYESDAW
-323 YNYFNDNTEILDTRT
+323 YNYTNDITEILDTRT

-380 LLNGLNLD
+380 LLDSLKAQQLLD
-388 GIIGLVNALLQENGA
+388 LVNSLLKENDA
-403 DLTSGDIGNV
+403 DLSSGDIGNV

-430 GLAYPVQYLFG
+430 GLALPAQYLFG
-441 NLNLSDKNVFK
+441 NLDFTSKEVYK
-452 STGETAY
+452 STGKNAFKVGATA
-459 EYDDEGHLVYEVDA
+459 DEV
-473 SGNTTDIPKLTG
+473 
-485 KTGTV
+485 V
-490 YVITYSDSGKKNPDG
+490 YVTTYTDTGEDNDDG
-505 TPILN
+505 TPVLTAKITREAFDN
-510 ATVNRAEFDTTKM
+510 ATMKQ
-523 SPLPEKAADIKT
+523 SPKT
-535 GTVYTTGDIF
+535 NEEIVPGQKYTTGDTYA
-545 KEVKLN
+545 KTDLGTAYTAYKTKLE
-551 ANYSAYVENL
+551 SD
-561 EKNKN
+561 NKN

-588 LLNLNDIIGGLVSG
+588 LLDLNDIIGGLVPG
-602 LDVSAILAK
+602 LDVAGILKA

-621 LTQILSK
+621 LTQILGK

-735 QADIAYQPE
+735 QADIAYQPD

-770 YFHNKERLYAYEIAL
+770 YFHNKEKLYAYEIAL